1 MLQSLIQ
8 FILDGWLP
16 WLTLSIALL
25 LIPLE
30 MTVPRL
36 TGSRQ
41 NMARVVAVLVLG
53 FTSLGAL
60 KLLSDVLQEPL
71 MRATLP
77 YQFVS
82 IAKLPIPDW
91 LLIVV
96 SFLILDLLNY
106 AIHRLAH
113 VFEPLWRLHA
123 IHHADEEVT
132 ALTGILHHPL
142 ETLVIGV
149 LLFVMVV
156 LLGIPVLVYLLFG
169 LVAAVHSGLSHANI
183 AIPRWIDSALR
194 LLVVTPDMHR
204 THHSV
209 AMREGNSNFGTI
221 LTIWDRL
228 FGTYVAHP
236 QRGESNLLMG
246 LPAGQ
251 RPQRFAIADLLLYP
265 VMRPTSARRESA
277 MTPAELPKA
286 GE

>member
-1 MLQSLIQ
+1 M
-8 FILDGWLP
+8 
-16 WLTLSIALL
+16 
-25 LIPLE
+25 
-30 MTVPRL
+30 
-36 TGSRQ
+36 
-41 NMARVVAVLVLG
+41 
-53 FTSLGAL
+53 
-60 KLLSDVLQEPL
+60 KLLSEVLQDPL

-91 LLIVV
+91 LLFVV
-96 SFLILDLLNY
+96 SFLILDFLNY

-142 ETLVIGV
+142 ETLVAGI
-149 LLFVMVV
+149 LLFMIVM

-169 LVAAVHSGLSHANI
+169 FAAAIHSGLSHANI
-183 AIPRWIDSALR
+183 ALPAWLDSALR
-194 LLVVTPDMHR
+194 ILIVTPDMHR

-209 AMREGNSNFGTI
+209 AMREGNSNFGA
-221 LTIWDRL
+221 LFTIWDRL

-236 QRGESNLLMG
+236 KRGESNLLMG
-246 LPAGQ
+246 LPASQ
-251 RPQRFAIADLLLYP
+251 RPRRFAIADLLLYP
-265 VMRPTSARRESA
+265 VMRPTPARSDSA
-277 MTPAELPKA
+277 MTPTDVPKA